1 MVIHLIQNSKFKI
14 QSSQYFFNSQFS
26 ILNSQLKKMLF
37 EKQTYVQRRTVLKE
51 QVGSGIILLTGN
63 NDSPA
68 NYPANAYRFRQDSS
82 FLYYFGQH
90 REGLAGIIDI
100 DNNREY
106 LVGNDI
112 DIEDIVWFGSV
123 DSVADMA
130 AQSGVAKWHRL
141 VPYGSQIIEYQIT
154 VRLVKLN
161 FGASDRGQHQQTCP

>member
-1 MVIHLIQNSKFKI
+1 
-14 QSSQYFFNSQFS
+14 
-26 ILNSQLKKMLF
+26 MLF
-37 EKQTYVQRRTVLKE
+37 DRKTYVQRRSVLKE

-68 NYPANAYRFRQDSS
+68 NYPSNTYRFRQDSS

-106 LVGNDI
+106 LAGDDI

-130 AQSGVAKWHRL
+130 AQCGVENTLTMAQMADLMKDGRFTFCR
-141 VPYGSQIIEYQIT
+141 PTGMI
-154 VRLVKLN
+154 
-161 FGASDRGQHQQTCP
+161 